1 MARINENYTRLPGSY
16 LFSDIA
22 KRVSA
27 FTAAHPDRSIIRLGI
42 GDVTRPLAPS
52 VISALHQAVAEQA
65 DAATFRGYGPEL
77 GYDFLRQKIAD
88 VHYGR
93 LGVKIDTDEI
103 FVSDGA
109 KSDTGNIGD
118 IFAADS
124 TVAVCDPVYPV
135 YVDTNAMAGKAGH
148 YQSSGHWDRI
158 LYLPC
163 TQENGFIP
171 EIPSPH
177 VPAPEL
183 IYLCFPNNPTGS
195 TINAIDLQDWVDY
208 ARRNG
213 SVIFYDAAYESYITE
228 DLPHSIYEIEG
239 ARECA
244 IEFCSFSKTAGF
256 TGIRLGFTVVPKEL
270 RIDGIALNS
279 LWARRQSTKFNG
291 ASYLTQRAGEAVYS
305 EQGQKE
311 IRETIAYYQ
320 DNARVI
326 REGLLA
332 MGWSVFGG
340 KNAPYIWLKTPQN
353 LSSWEFFDLLLN
365 KAGVVGTPGSGFGPA
380 GEGYFRLTAFGSA
393 ENTAAAIE
401 RIRTLF

>member
-22 KRVSA
+22 KRVAAFSA
-27 FTAAHPDRSIIRLGI
+27 ANPDRSIIRLGI

-52 VISALHQAVAEQA
+52 VIDALHKAVDEQAV
-65 DAATFRGYGPEL
+65 AATFRGYGPEL
-77 GYDFLRQKIAD
+77 GYDFLRQKIVD

-93 LGVKIDTDEI
+93 LGVKVAADEI

-124 TVAVCDPVYPV
+124 VVAVCDPVYPV
-135 YVDTNAMAGKAGH
+135 YVDTNAMGGRAGN
-148 YQSSGHWDRI
+148 YQASGHWDRI
-158 LYLPC
+158 IYLNC
-163 TQENGFIP
+163 TQETGFIP
-171 EIPSPH
+171 EIPGPNDP
-177 VPAPEL
+177 VPEL
-183 IYLCFPNNPTGS
+183 IYLCFPNNPTGA
-195 TINAIDLQDWVDY
+195 TISAIDLKEWVDY

-213 SVIFYDAAYESYITE
+213 SVIFYDAAYEAFITE
-228 DLPHSIYEIEG
+228 DLPHSIFEIDG

-256 TGIRLGFTVVPKEL
+256 TGIRLAYAVVPKEL
-270 RIDGIALNS
+270 KINGVALNS
-279 LWARRQSTKFNG
+279 LWNRRQSTKFNG

-305 EQGQKE
+305 EQGQRE
-311 IRETIAYYQ
+311 VRETIAYYQ
-320 DNARVI
+320 ENARVI
-326 REGLLA
+326 REGLLSL
-332 MGWSVFGG
+332 GWSVFGG

-353 LSSWEFFDLLLN
+353 LSSWDFFDLLLN

-393 ENTAAAIE
+393 ENTVAAIE
-401 RIRTLF
+401 RIRSLF